1 MGVATKAAK
10 KTAKKKGSKRSDSV
24 RFIVN
29 SKGEKTEV
37 VLPVALYEQML
48 EELED
53 AEDIRDAEEAMKDS
67 NFIPWEEVE
76 RRLDELPD

>member
-10 KTAKKKGSKRSDSV
+10 KTAKKKGPGV

-29 SKGEKTEV
+29 AKGEKTEV
-37 VLPVALYEQML
+37 VLPIALYEQML

-53 AEDIRDAEEAMKDS
+53 AEDIRAADEAMKDPD
-67 NFIPWEEVE
+67 FIPWEEAKKQ
-76 RRLDELPD
+76 LGL